1 MSAAIRCAVK
11 GHRVVVFEQGINAG
25 GVSVSWNRKGYHFEG
40 GMHWLVGSSPRIG
53 SIYKRW
59 KEVGALQD
67 NNPISFRDPVY
78 VYRRDGVC
86 LNLWRDID
94 KLEAEM
100 LEFDPSENKATKR
113 FCRTIRQAISFF
125 CAPGNA
131 RELLLKIVR
140 TPVFALKLPGI
151 LKKNSGELTSMF
163 SNPYLR
169 GLVNNMVDPEQNAI
183 SLVYTMATFLGGDS
197 GYPKGGSTT
206 MVQNMLERAESLGVE
221 IRYRSKV
228 ERVLVRDGRAIGVR
242 CNGELFPADDVIVTT
257 DTVRALDTM
266 FDTPLKERWIKK
278 LHVFKNPQT
287 CMFLSLGV
295 ESELEGLHSGLR
307 IETKYPT
314 NIALTEHKSLWISIY
329 RASETGYAPEGCSA
343 LTVILFGD
351 SYDFWKSAR
360 ELGHYKDAKEKVAD
374 FVIKVLENELP
385 QLKDKIKV
393 IDLATPL
400 TYERYCGNFRGAWM
414 SMWPKGVLP
423 VSVPATCRSVKGLHF
438 AGFRT
443 QLSGGLPV
451 ALNSGYKS
459 ASAV

>member
-1 MSAAIRCAVK
+1 MNQYGYRL
-11 GHRVVVFEQGINAG
+11 
-25 GVSVSWNRKGYHFEG
+25 GVND
-40 GMHWLVGSSPRIG
+40 
-53 SIYKRW
+53 SI
-59 KEVGALQD
+59 
-67 NNPISFRDPVY
+67 
-78 VYRRDGVC
+78 
-86 LNLWRDID
+86 
-94 KLEAEM
+94 
-100 LEFDPSENKATKR
+100 
-113 FCRTIRQAISFF
+113 
-125 CAPGNA
+125 
-131 RELLLKIVR
+131 
-140 TPVFALKLPGI
+140 
-151 LKKNSGELTSMF
+151 
-163 SNPYLR
+163 
-169 GLVNNMVDPEQNAI
+169 
-183 SLVYTMATFLGGDS
+183 
-197 GYPKGGSTT
+197 GGS
-206 MVQNMLERAESLGVE
+206 
-221 IRYRSKV
+221 
-228 ERVLVRDGRAIGVR
+228 RVARVP
-242 CNGELFPADDVIVTT
+242 E
-257 DTVRALDTM
+257 
-266 FDTPLKERWIKK
+266 E
-278 LHVFKNPQT
+278 KNPQT

-423 VSVPATCRSVKGLHF
+423 VSVPATCRSIKGLHF